1 MTMFGSYSDSAG
13 GVRVLENSGRIEI
26 ASDTDSVDDLASP
39 RKGTILESKTFR
51 DGLIY
56 LYRRGDYKKPT
67 WMCRIKVP
75 GGKGYVNRSA
85 KTADEHQ
92 AFKFAD
98 DLYNQ
103 LLVKSLTGEAP
114 VGKRM
119 GPAIDAYIKR
129 LEPQRERQS
138 IHYKILLMQR
148 VKPFLERKTFE
159 ELSTTILSR
168 LVDDQIARTKK
179 GQLSPN
185 SVKRMFSDLKH
196 FFNWCVE
203 EGHLASMPRFPKVS
217 GDKARR
223 PHFNADEWEKLRRA
237 MGPYLQSSPKYVQ
250 RDRLLLMH
258 YILVLAETGI
268 RVGEARELRWR
279 DLRPIGNSTDPEI
292 ANIALTVR
300 GKTGIREVV
309 ASGPRVREGL
319 GLILKRRRKDLT
331 DESSDIFKLDEVPD
345 DSYVF
350 CDKKGQPIN
359 SFKKSFATFLNKI
372 GLTKDTF
379 GRPRTIYSLRHTYAT
394 SRLETGINPYTLAKN
409 MGTSVA
415 MLEEYYGHTTNV
427 GMVDELTK
435 PKIKRTANTG
445 KDGSGLDWL

>member
-1 MTMFGSYSDSAG
+1 M
-13 GVRVLENSGRIEI
+13 ENSGRIEI
-26 ASDTDSVDDLASP
+26 ASDIDPVDEPVASP
-39 RKGTILESKTFR
+39 KGIITESKTFR

-67 WMCRIKVP
+67 WLCRIKVP
-75 GGKGYVNRSA
+75 GGIGYVNRST

-103 LLVKSLTGEAP
+103 LLVKSLTGDAP

-119 GPAIDAYIKR
+119 GPAIAAYIKR
-129 LEPQRERQS
+129 LEPQRARQS
-138 IHYKILLMQR
+138 VHYKILLMQR
-148 VKPFLERKTFE
+148 VKSFLERKTFE
-159 ELSTTILSR
+159 ELSTALLSK
-168 LVDDQIARTKK
+168 LVDHQIAQTKK
-179 GQLSPN
+179 GELSPN

-223 PHFNADEWEKLRRA
+223 PHFNPNEWSKLRSA

-250 RDRLLLMH
+250 WDRHLLMH
-258 YILVLAETGI
+258 YIIVLAETGI

-279 DLRPIGNSTDPEI
+279 DLRPIDA
-292 ANIALTVR
+292 ANIALMVK

-309 ASGPRVREGL
+309 ASGSKVRDGL
-319 GLILKRRRKDLT
+319 GLILKRRRKDLN
-331 DESSDIFKLDEVPD
+331 DEASDIFGLDDVPD
-345 DSYVF
+345 DSFIF
-350 CDKKGQPIN
+350 CDKKGQAIG
-359 SFKKSFATFLNKI
+359 SFKKSFATFLREI
-372 GLTKDTF
+372 GLTCDTF
-379 GRPRTIYSLRHTYAT
+379 GRPRTLYSLRHTYAT
-394 SRLETGINPYTLAKN
+394 SRLEAGVNHYTLAKN

-435 PKIKRTANTG
+435 PKSKRAASTNKG
-445 KDGSGLDWL
+445 NGSGLDWLGG

>member
-1 MTMFGSYSDSAG
+1 MDSAWG
-13 GVRVLENSGRIEI
+13 ASETPGRKNSK
-26 ASDTDSVDDLASP
+26 ATV
-39 RKGTILESKTFR
+39 TQNKTFR

-56 LYRRGDYKKPT
+56 LYQRSDFKTPT
-67 WMCRIKVP
+67 WLCRIKVP
-75 GGKGYVNRSA
+75 GGKGYVTRS
-85 KTADEHQ
+85 TGTGDEHQ

-119 GPAIDAYIKR
+119 GPIIDAYIKR
-129 LEPQRERQS
+129 LEPQRARQS
-138 IHYKILLMQR
+138 VHYKILLMER
-148 VKPFLERKTFE
+148 VKPFLARKTFD
-159 ELSTTILSR
+159 ELATATLSA
-168 LVDDQIARTKK
+168 LIDDQASRSKK
-179 GQLSPN
+179 GHLSPN
-185 SVKRMFSDLKH
+185 SVKRVFSVLKH

-223 PHFNADEWEKLRRA
+223 PHFTAEEWRKLRA
-237 MGPYLQSSPKYVQ
+237 AQGPYLQSSPKYVQ

-258 YILVLAETGI
+258 YIIVLAETGI
-268 RVGEARELRWR
+268 RVGEAREMRWR
-279 DLRPIGNSTDPEI
+279 DLRPIDAN
-292 ANIALTVR
+292 NIALMVK

-309 ASGPRVREGL
+309 ASGSKVREGL
-319 GLILKRRRKDLT
+319 ALILKRRRKDLA
-331 DESSDIFKLDEVPD
+331 DEASDIFELDDVPD

-350 CDKKGQPIN
+350 CDKKGQPIQ
-359 SFKKSFATFLNKI
+359 SFKKSFATFLKHV
-372 GLTKDTF
+372 GLTHGTF
-379 GRPRTIYSLRHTYAT
+379 GQPRTIYSLRHTYAT
-394 SRLETGINPYTLAKN
+394 SRLEAGVNHYTLAKN

-435 PKIKRTANTG
+435 PKSRRAALIPSGA
-445 KDGSGLDWL
+445 GSALDWLKVR